1 MLHLHQIKSA
11 GDILQEYRN
20 TPIGELLEYQNL
32 NKQFE
37 TPSKP
42 RLLVG
47 MCMDYRKKLN
57 VPEKFAYIMRTGGA
71 SLKGKEFNIAY
82 AIGVGQIKY
91 MVIIGHDHCGMSNIG
106 VHRDEF
112 IEGMVQHA
120 GWTKE
125 TATGYFDKEVENFD
139 IGEETEFT
147 LKEVN
152 RLRKLYP
159 GIVIAPL
166 FYFLNDNS
174 LSQIIEP

>member
-1 MLHLHQIKSA
+1 MSQLQKIMSA
-11 GDILQEYRN
+11 NDILAEYRN

-32 NKQFE
+32 DKQFE
-37 TPSKP
+37 IPPKP
-42 RLLVG
+42 QLLVG

-57 VPEKFAYIMRTGGA
+57 IPEKFAYIMRTGGA

-82 AIGVGQIKY
+82 AIGVGHIQY
-91 MVIIGHDHCGMSNIG
+91 MVIIGHDHCGMSDIG

-112 IEGMVQHA
+112 VNGMAQHA

-125 TATGYFDKEVENFD
+125 TAAGYFDKEVGSFD
-139 IGEETEFT
+139 IGDEMEFT
-147 LKEVN
+147 IKEVT

-166 FYFLNDNS
+166 FYLLGDNS
-174 LSQIIEP
+174 LCHIIEP